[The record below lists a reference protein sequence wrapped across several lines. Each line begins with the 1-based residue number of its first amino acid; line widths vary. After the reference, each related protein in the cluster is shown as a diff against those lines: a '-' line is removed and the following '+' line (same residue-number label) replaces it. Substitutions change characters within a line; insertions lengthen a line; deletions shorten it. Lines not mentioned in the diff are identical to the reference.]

1 MASGGYGSTH
11 AAEFRHPILTSGSD
25 RIRRPSWDPE
35 IELEF
40 GVTDLARIR
49 RMVRTVGLDAGLS
62 DEKADA
68 LVIAVN
74 EITTNAVVHG
84 RPPAVLRVWTSA
96 DDVLCEVRDA
106 GHGIDD
112 EFAGQVLPVPDSVGG
127 RGLWLARVL
136 CDDLDIG
143 RDGESAVSLRMAA

>member
-1 MASGGYGSTH
+1 
-11 AAEFRHPILTSGSD
+11 
-25 RIRRPSWDPE
+25 
-35 IELEF
+35 
-40 GVTDLARIR
+40 
-49 RMVRTVGLDAGLS
+49 MVRTVGLDAGLA

-84 RPPAVLRVWTSA
+84 RAPAGLRLWTSA

-106 GHGIDD
+106 GYGIDD